1 MSEFKII
8 ETQEQLDKVI
18 SERLERQE
26 STLEKK
32 YKEKYADYEQIKL
45 ENADLKIKVENAEKA
60 KAENDTTL
68 SELQAKV
75 QKYESDSV
83 KTRIAREFNLPY
95 EFVDRL
101 KGDDE
106 ETIKKDAESLSKI
119 ISANKKFEVPL
130 KSTEE
135 EIGSGTESALKK
147 TLNKLKGEE

>member
-18 SERLERQE
+18 SERLKREK
-26 STLEKK
+26 STLVKE
-32 YKEKYADYEQIKL
+32 YEEKYADYEDIKS
-45 ENADLKIKVENAEKA
+45 ENADLKTKVKQAEEEKA
-60 KAENDTTL
+60 TYDTTL
-68 SELQAKV
+68 SDLQAKV

-95 EFVDRL
+95 ELVDRL

-106 ETIKKDAESLSKI
+106 EAIKKDAELLSKI
-119 ISANKKFEVPL
+119 VSVNSKFKAPL

-135 EIGSGTESALKK
+135 EIGSGTENALKK
-147 TLNKLKGEE
+147 TLNKLKGED

>member
-32 YKEKYADYEQIKL
+32 YKEKYADYEQIKS

-75 QKYESDSV
+75 QKIRVRLGKNENC
-83 KTRIAREFNLPY
+83 TRI
-95 EFVDRL
+95 
-101 KGDDE
+101 
-106 ETIKKDAESLSKI
+106 
-119 ISANKKFEVPL
+119 
-130 KSTEE
+130 
-135 EIGSGTESALKK
+135 
-147 TLNKLKGEE
+147 